1 VNTKSIIQ
9 RLLQIKGLKKE
20 KDLASLMGLSQ
31 GDFSNRKKRDTLI
44 PAIMVWAAQNDID
57 LNWLIYGK
65 GKEPQEPEPETIKAE
80 PENMVRLDHQDTIA
94 QFPEPRRA
102 RDLTRT
108 LLQLA
113 KRNAAAFSEIERY
126 AGELAAG
133 RLPERRM
140 ATAGQTRNPIDS
152 PLSTE
157 RLIALN
163 TRDIADVRDRVTKV
177 EAQLKMLE
185 NALQAREESEQQLK
199 KAASE

>member
-1 VNTKSIIQ
+1 
-9 RLLQIKGLKKE
+9 
-20 KDLASLMGLSQ
+20 MGLSQ